1 MLVFAFFA
9 EVEAGGIFIHLFLW
23 ALFSPLFSIWGVV
36 VLDGVVGEYSVSLF
50 LLRCLEFGS
59 PGTVFLFFYR
69 LILAEVEVAWVV
81 SYVMIPYR
89 T

>member
-1 MLVFAFFA
+1 M
-9 EVEAGGIFIHLFLW
+9 
-23 ALFSPLFSIWGVV
+23 V

-69 LILAEVEVAWVV
+69 LRLILAEVEVAWVV